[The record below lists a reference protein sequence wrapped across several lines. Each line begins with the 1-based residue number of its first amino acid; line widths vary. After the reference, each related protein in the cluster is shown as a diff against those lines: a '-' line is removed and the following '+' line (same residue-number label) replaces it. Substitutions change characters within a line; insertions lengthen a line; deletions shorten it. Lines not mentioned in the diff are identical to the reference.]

1 MKILAFNSRKGVYS
15 FELKNFQT
23 ELHAHP
29 VMEIITASQGHFSL
43 KTLDNKVVDKLTFA
57 VIAANLK
64 HQLIAEDCEL
74 KLVMLEHKN
83 EWATTFLQAH
93 GIVLQEGFFTTASKN
108 QLQLVDELMALAVGD
123 ECQKD
128 IYDDRVQRCLSYIND
143 REVAYHS
150 MIGELKSEV
159 HLSDSRLSH
168 LFRQEI
174 GLSLKKYLV
183 WSRLKKTIQLVLE
196 QGVTLS
202 SAAIRSGFY
211 DQAHLSKAFKNM
223 LGLSPSEAYNSRM
236 LQE

>member
-1 MKILAFNSRKGVYS
+1 MKILAFNSREGVYS
-15 FELKNFQT
+15 FELNNFQT
-23 ELHAHP
+23 DFHAHP
-29 VMEIITASQGHFSL
+29 VMEVVIATEGTFSL
-43 KTLDNKVVDKLTFA
+43 IAANKLSENLRFA

-64 HQLIAEDCEL
+64 HLLIAPNCTVRL
-74 KLVMLEHKN
+74 LMLEHKSD
-83 EWATTFLQAH
+83 WATRFLRRH
-93 GIVLQEGFFTTASKN
+93 DISLREEGYAIGFNNNLTLFE
-108 QLQLVDELMALAVGD
+108 ELMTLATGD
-123 ECQKD
+123 ETQNNL
-128 IYDDRVQRCLSYIND
+128 YDERIQRCLYYMDERAVSY
-143 REVAYHS
+143 HT
-150 MIGELKSEV
+150 MIAELKSEV

-196 QGVTLS
+196 QGINLS

-223 LGLSPSEAYNSRM
+223 LGVSPSEAYNSRM